1 VAELRAKWQQEWDNK
16 PLPPPP
22 PQMFATSDEA
32 SDACRAFAKQNGYGL
47 VTKSTRKDKVREPFR
62 DV

>member
-1 VAELRAKWQQEWDNK
+1 
-16 PLPPPP
+16 
-22 PQMFATSDEA
+22 MFATSDEA